1 MSGDTTLEG
10 IAAELYTAP
19 LGEFVAARNARA
31 KETSDAELA
40 ASIRALR
47 KPSVAAWVVN
57 VFARERA
64 SQLGEALHL
73 AEELREA
80 QADLDARALAQ
91 LGRDR
96 RALTRRLASAAAELA
111 KARGETVTASTLE
124 AVTQTIAAA
133 FFDQTAAAAVASG
146 RLVRELEPAGTF
158 SDIADTL
165 VAGGAPDAAPAPA
178 QPADEVAARRRRRE
192 AERALRDAE
201 AAHDRATR
209 DVTSAERS
217 ATESRTRIREL
228 ETRAAELEA
237 ELAGVRRDTER
248 ARADAEQADNRRTD
262 ATKTLGETEKAVQ
275 KAQQALD
282 ALPSRR

>member
-1 MSGDTTLEG
+1 MSGDSTLED
-10 IAAELYTAP
+10 IATELYTAP
-19 LGEFVAARNARA
+19 LREFTSARNARA
-31 KETSDAELA
+31 KDTADAALA

-57 VFARERA
+57 VFARERR
-64 SQLGEALHL
+64 SQLAEALQL

-96 RALTRRLASAAAELA
+96 RALTRKLASAAAELA
-111 KARGETVTASTLE
+111 QSRGESVTASTLE

-158 SDIADTL
+158 ADIADTL
-165 VAGGAPDAAPAPA
+165 VAGGAPGVATAPAR
-178 QPADEVAARRRRRE
+178 PADEVAERRRRRD

-201 AAHDRATR
+201 AAHDRAKRAATA
-209 DVTSAERS
+209 AERAAKEAS
-217 ATESRTRIREL
+217 TRIDDL
-228 ETRAAELEA
+228 ETRTAELEA
-237 ELAGVRRDTER
+237 ELAGVRRDADR
-248 ARADAEQADNRRTD
+248 ARSEVEGAEERRAAAEGALAETD
-262 ATKTLGETEKAVQ
+262 AALAKAR
-275 KAQQALD
+275 QAADDL
-282 ALPSRR
+282 SSHR